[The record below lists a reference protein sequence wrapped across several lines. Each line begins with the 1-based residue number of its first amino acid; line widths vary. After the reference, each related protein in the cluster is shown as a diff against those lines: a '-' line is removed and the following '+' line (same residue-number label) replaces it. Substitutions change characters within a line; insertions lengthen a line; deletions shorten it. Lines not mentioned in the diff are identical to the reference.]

1 VRSLLVKLVCAAIVH
16 RHRHPFPEGSCNVPR
31 IVGTADDIMDTENN
45 CTMNAILLKQ
55 PFVIGTYSLYRFPG
69 QWLTNQTTMR

>member
-1 VRSLLVKLVCAAIVH
+1 MRRA
-16 RHRHPFPEGSCNVPR
+16 FPTSEVLFQIGSE
-31 IVGTADDIMDTENN
+31 TADDIMDTENN